1 MRGGG
6 TGPHADFDAFFTHHE
21 YPLYAYVRRLLPSD
35 DIAVEIAQ
43 EAFFRAWSHF
53 EEIRLYERPEA
64 WLYRVATN
72 LVISALRRRQSVQF
86 SALPARSR
94 MVDEWTVAD
103 TDPERGALF
112 TDPMNLEQRT
122 VERDAIAHALLRL
135 DQRERAALMLRAI
148 QGFSHDEIAEVLG
161 ISVGNARQIL
171 ARGRRHF
178 RAIYD
183 ADREGE
189 IAN

>member
-6 TGPHADFDAFFTHHE
+6 TSPDADFDAFFTQHE
-21 YPLYAYVRRLLPSD
+21 HSLYAYVRRLLPSD
-35 DIAVEIAQ
+35 DIAIEIAQ

-53 EEIRLYERPEA
+53 ENIRLYERPEA

-72 LVISALRRRQSVQF
+72 LVVSALRRRQPVQF
-86 SALPARSR
+86 SAIPVRSR
-94 MVDEWTVAD
+94 IADEWTGAD
-103 TDPERGALF
+103 TDLDRGALV
-112 TDPMNLEQRT
+112 TDPVDLEQRT

-148 QGFSHDEIAEVLG
+148 QGFSHDEIAEAMG

-189 IAN
+189 SAG